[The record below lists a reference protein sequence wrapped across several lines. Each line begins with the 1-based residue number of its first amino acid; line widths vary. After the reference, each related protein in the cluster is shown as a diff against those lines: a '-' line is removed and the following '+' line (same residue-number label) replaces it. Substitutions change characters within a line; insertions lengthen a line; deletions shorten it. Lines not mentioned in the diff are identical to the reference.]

1 MSKKNKDNELLNKV
15 IDLCLIYGIKDSELY
30 LKVLDNKIKFYQS
43 QIRFLED
50 TKPLFFQKNKLEEH
64 NKKIEEYEQI
74 ITNAYL
80 QMNEEVD
87 MIFKMQNSLKS

>member
-50 TKPLFFQKNKLEEH
+50 TKPLFFQKKKLEEH

-80 QMNEEVD
+80 QMNEEVEL
-87 MIFKMQNSLKS
+87 ILKMQNSIKS

>member
-30 LKVLDNKIKFYQS
+30 LKVLNNKIKFYQD

-50 TKPLFFQKNKLEEH
+50 TKPLFFQKKKLEEH

-87 MIFKMQNSLKS
+87 TILKMQNSIKS

>member
-1 MSKKNKDNELLNKV
+1 MSE
-15 IDLCLIYGIKDSELY
+15 IKDSELY
-30 LKVLDNKIKFYQS
+30 LKVLDNRIKFYQN
-43 QIRFLED
+43 QIRFLENN
-50 TKPLFFQKNKLEEH
+50 KPLFFQKKKLEEH

-87 MIFKMQNSLKS
+87 MILKMQNSINS